1 MRESKHVPWSAAVS
15 LLAMAAVWAAI
26 AWASRPRLRRA
37 LPAVASNLFPLLA
50 DSTVKKGG
58 TWFVSMSLF
67 GMFVIGAALGWARH
81 PRQYRADP
89 PVTSSLDQFRL
100 MSDMIGGTPPDV
112 YFALGKPYE
121 STAYDLNQGKRLY
134 SWFGCPTCHG
144 DGRGGT
150 GPSFLDGW
158 WFYGSEMVSVVASI
172 RDGRP
177 HGMPAFAK
185 QMTSDEIWQLAGYVR
200 TIGSYS
206 ALYTAPSRNDDKH
219 TRPAE
224 NRAPAATLFE
234 EGPVGVHSDRGVQP

>member
-1 MRESKHVPWSAAVS
+1 MV
-15 LLAMAAVWAAI
+15 LL
-26 AWASRPRLRRA
+26 S
-37 LPAVASNLFPLLA
+37 
-50 DSTVKKGG
+50 
-58 TWFVSMSLF
+58 
-67 GMFVIGAALGWARH
+67 MFVIGAAIGGARH

-100 MSDMIGGTPPDV
+100 MPDMIGGTPPDV

-121 STAYDLNQGKRLY
+121 STAYDLSQGKRLY

-177 HGMPAFAK
+177 HGMPAFAN
-185 QMTSDEIWQLAGYVR
+185 QMTSDQIWQLAGYVR
-200 TIGSYS
+200 TIGAYS

-234 EGPVGVHSDRGVQP
+234 EGPAGFRSDRGVWP